1 MDSRLLVTG
10 AGSSASE
17 NLVRSLR
24 TADPGLHI
32 VGCHDDRFV
41 LKSSAIDRRYLVPR
55 LSDPRAAE
63 VLRRLIERE
72 RIDLVIPTSDA
83 DVGAVSHLRG
93 GLPARCFLPDEEAI
107 RLCQDKFEL
116 TARLRAAGIPAPETH
131 AVTDLDEIESL
142 FARFG
147 GRSPLWCR
155 PRTGTSARGGG
166 PVHDAEEARRWIL
179 VWKAMRGIPPTQFTL
194 SEYLSGREILCQSL
208 WRDGVLILANTF
220 ERLSCFGADGVPSGV
235 TSPSSLAK
243 TISAPSVVELCRVA
257 VRAIAPAASGAFS
270 IDVKEDEH
278 GAPHITEINAG
289 RLFMAMTAF
298 DRVLKH
304 NIPLTYVRLGLGE
317 PVELRGEYDAVEGYY
332 LVRDLDALPGVFQ
345 ADEFF
350 EGILE
355 LGSRGGRS

>member
-1 MDSRLLVTG
+1 MGGGFPGPPYPLGCCLLSFWLLLSPAWG
-10 AGSSASE
+10 A
-17 NLVRSLR
+17 
-24 TADPGLHI
+24 P
-32 VGCHDDRFV
+32 
-41 LKSSAIDRRYLVPR
+41 
-55 LSDPRAAE
+55 
-63 VLRRLIERE
+63 
-72 RIDLVIPTSDA
+72 
-83 DVGAVSHLRG
+83 
-93 GLPARCFLPDEEAI
+93 
-107 RLCQDKFEL
+107 
-116 TARLRAAGIPAPETH
+116 
-131 AVTDLDEIESL
+131 
-142 FARFG
+142 
-147 GRSPLWCR
+147 SPLWCR

-243 TISAPSVVELCRVA
+243 TISAPSVVELCRAA
-257 VRAIAPAASGAFS
+257 VRAIAP
-270 IDVKEDEH
+270 
-278 GAPHITEINAG
+278 
-289 RLFMAMTAF
+289 
-298 DRVLKH
+298 
-304 NIPLTYVRLGLGE
+304 TYVRLGLGE
-317 PVELRGEYDAVEGYY
+317 PVELRGEYDAIEGYY

>member
-131 AVTDLDEIESL
+131 AVTDLDEIESWL
-142 FARFG
+142 AR
-147 GRSPLWCR
+147 
-155 PRTGTSARGGG
+155 
-166 PVHDAEEARRWIL
+166 V
-179 VWKAMRGIPPTQFTL
+179 
-194 SEYLSGREILCQSL
+194 SGR
-208 WRDGVLILANTF
+208 
-220 ERLSCFGADGVPSGV
+220 
-235 TSPSSLAK
+235 
-243 TISAPSVVELCRVA
+243 
-257 VRAIAPAASGAFS
+257 
-270 IDVKEDEH
+270 
-278 GAPHITEINAG
+278 
-289 RLFMAMTAF
+289 
-298 DRVLKH
+298 
-304 NIPLTYVRLGLGE
+304 
-317 PVELRGEYDAVEGYY
+317 
-332 LVRDLDALPGVFQ
+332 
-345 ADEFF
+345 
-350 EGILE
+350 
-355 LGSRGGRS
+355 